1 MKIAIMAQL
10 CSLMLAAD
18 CDGESCKEGSKA
30 AGDETSLLQTSSLQ
44 TLKRSAGNKMT
55 VMVFTFNAGE
65 AELKTEEIASSHIAL
80 KASMKKRLDALSPKP
95 DIVMF
100 SSQEF
105 VNKDYHPLK
114 SNMDLLPGYKHIG
127 NTFISGGTKF
137 RGATVRTSI
146 EVAVNVGIKAP
157 AEDEVTKSYQHF
169 YFLVKSTKGM
179 ARLRATIG
187 EMLFRFVGIHLD
199 TKDALHNLKTCAE
212 WVNAKENKHGTGL
225 SILAGDYNTR
235 LKSTADV
242 TCDNKNKV
250 TAGVK
255 AAFKVPS
262 DGTEV
267 AFLEKSDIYKGLSAL
282 SENSG
287 LKVHMP
293 FPPLGDIG
301 GDKYF
306 MPTYKL
312 EGCDACTPNNVFDHV
327 ICDAEKEKKSKA
339 KGKGEV
345 SVGLLDYFTVLY
357 DETKY
362 KVESDNLNWDP
373 QPKSDHAMV
382 SGLMTVTV
390 L

>member
-1 MKIAIMAQL
+1 MAGIMKIVIMAQL

-65 AELKTEEIASSHIAL
+65 AELKTEELAPSHIAL

-127 NTFISGGTKF
+127 NTFISGATKPPF
-137 RGATVRTSI
+137 GATVRTSI
-146 EVAVNVGIKAP
+146 EVAVKESIEVP
-157 AEDEVTKSYQHF
+157 AEKEIITSYQHF

-187 EMLFRFVGIHLD
+187 EMLFRFVGVHLD
-199 TKDALHNLKTCAE
+199 TKDALDNLKECAK
-212 WVNAKENKHGTGL
+212 WVNGKEIKHGTGL
-225 SILAGDYNTR
+225 SIIAGDYNTR

-242 TCDNKNKV
+242 TCGNM
-250 TAGVK
+250 AGVK

-262 DGTEV
+262 DGTDV

-293 FPPLGDIG
+293 FPPLGNIG
-301 GDKYF
+301 DDKYF

-312 EGCDACTPNNVFDHV
+312 EGCEACTPENVFDEHV
-327 ICDAEKEKKSKA
+327 ICDAKKEKKSK
-339 KGKGEV
+339 EV